1 MVDDRKVSIQVEQ
14 YSVKNFSR
22 NHHCYLL
29 PPFYNIYIYILI
41 WRIKMGKKK
50 EKKEDVENGRKSD
63 EISRKRIGFE
73 ETD

>member
-1 MVDDRKVSIQVEQ
+1 ME
-14 YSVKNFSR
+14 
-22 NHHCYLL
+22 
-29 PPFYNIYIYILI
+29 
-41 WRIKMGKKK
+41 KKK

>member
-1 MVDDRKVSIQVEQ
+1 
-14 YSVKNFSR
+14 
-22 NHHCYLL
+22 
-29 PPFYNIYIYILI
+29 
-41 WRIKMGKKK
+41 MGKKK

>member
-1 MVDDRKVSIQVEQ
+1 
-14 YSVKNFSR
+14 
-22 NHHCYLL
+22 
-29 PPFYNIYIYILI
+29 
-41 WRIKMGKKK
+41 MGEKK